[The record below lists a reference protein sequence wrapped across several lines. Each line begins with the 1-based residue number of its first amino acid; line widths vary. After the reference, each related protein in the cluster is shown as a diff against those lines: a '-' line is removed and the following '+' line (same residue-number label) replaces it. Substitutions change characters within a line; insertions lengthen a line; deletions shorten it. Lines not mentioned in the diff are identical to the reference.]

1 MFIRNNYRE
10 KFFKYVIM
18 SLIVMLT
25 VKYIPSYILNLD
37 EIIVIGLTSAI
48 TFAILDMLSP
58 SIKIVEENK
67 NKK

>member
-25 VKYIPSYILNLD
+25 VKYVPSYILNVD
-37 EIIVIGLTSAI
+37 EIIVIGLTSSI

-58 SIKIVEENK
+58 SIKIVEES
-67 NKK
+67 KK